1 MVSAKLLLDATSD
14 YDSALE
20 KIFTCENEYTNTSC
34 IRVVSWVVYYG
45 HTRLLQYIAERVLS
59 NNESISA
66 IFGFYYTILQS
77 VTDMYYT

>member
-1 MVSAKLLLDATSD
+1 VDNGGETKP
-14 YDSALE
+14 
-20 KIFTCENEYTNTSC
+20 SC

-66 IFGFYYTILQS
+66 IFGTKMEEQARYLIQFFKFRVWFFIQYFNEDIHKLWMS
-77 VTDMYYT
+77 